1 MTALA
6 FESFSNSPRRNATRR
21 ISRTPQKHLTY
32 VATAVQ
38 PDAIASTR
46 DRDRKLSKG
55 NKAGIAAVVAAAV
68 ILHIVI
74 LNGINRQGPIQPV
87 EAKPQPITIALA
99 PPPPPVVPPKPI
111 PQKIVRAA
119 VPKIAPSVPIVNE
132 ASVDSTPSPDAVQVA
147 TAAPPAPTPAPAAP
161 EPVTEPRGFAGYL
174 NNPAPTYPPSALL
187 KGIQGHVIL
196 NVHVLASGHAEEVT
210 VFKTSGQRIL
220 DDSAVKTVTAWLFEP
235 ARRGKNPIDGWV
247 KVPINFKL
255 S

>member
-21 ISRTPQKHLTY
+21 SSRPVKQY
-32 VATAVQ
+32 IATAVQ
-38 PDAIASTR
+38 PAAIVSTR
-46 DRDRKLSKG
+46 DQDRKLSLG
-55 NKAGIAAVVAAAV
+55 NKSGIAAAVVAAVA
-68 ILHIVI
+68 LHILI

-87 EAKPQPITIALA
+87 AAQPQPITIAIA
-99 PPPPPVVPPKPI
+99 PPPPPVIPPKQI
-111 PQKIVRAA
+111 PQKIARVAT
-119 VPKIAPSVPIVNE
+119 PKIAPSVPIVNN
-132 ASVDSTPSPDAVQVA
+132 APVDSTPSPDAVQVA

-220 DDSAVKTVTAWLFEP
+220 DDSAIKTVTAWLFEP
-235 ARRGKNPIDGWV
+235 AKRGSNPIDGWV
-247 KVPINFKL
+247 KVPINFKI